1 MSDDKKRIPKWKAE
15 WDRLVGDHQYFA
27 IKNWDKYQALT
38 SAGIPVAQWIKDFV
52 EKDFEEGQ
60 LKGLERWLLD
70 RLRRWRGRRGA
81 NIPADVAA
89 IISATHAHHTDRAHI
104 PHALCRLVTRGFLV
118 PSNQRSQVLKKIQEE
133 KNQQE
138 NQQQFPSGESSGQE
152 GQDQNQPPDMFRCQ
166 KCSALVTAQRVDFNS
181 RSLPYHLGCDGQV
194 RFEEQQL

>member
-1 MSDDKKRIPKWKAE
+1 MAEAKQSRSVPKWKEE
-15 WDRLVGDHQYFA
+15 WAQLVGDHQYLA

-70 RLRRWRGRRGA
+70 SLRRWRGRRGA

-104 PHALCRLVTRGFLV
+104 PANAVMTAEAAPLTSGF
-118 PSNQRSQVLKKIQEE
+118 I
-133 KNQQE
+133 
-138 NQQQFPSGESSGQE
+138 
-152 GQDQNQPPDMFRCQ
+152 
-166 KCSALVTAQRVDFNS
+166 
-181 RSLPYHLGCDGQV
+181 SL
-194 RFEEQQL
+194 